1 MRWIVL
7 ELLAD
12 FVSQFLNLIQ
22 QGAYNRNKAE
32 YYRLVNLFEFP
43 RSSETRLLQ
52 RFIYECSL
60 PLVRIALLMEKLS
73 EVFQGSSSRFLWC
86 GITLQKCQSYLPV

>member
-12 FVSQFLNLIQ
+12 FVSQFLNLIP

-32 YYRLVNLFEFP
+32 YYRLVNLFEFL

-52 RFIYECSL
+52 RFIYESKL
-60 PLVRIALLMEKLS
+60 PLLRIALLLEKLS
-73 EVFQGSSSRFLWC
+73 EVFQGSSSRFPRC
-86 GITLQKCQSYLPV
+86 GESLQES